1 MGKHLIID
9 RDLIIAFK
17 ACLDHTY
24 EGTPTPI
31 QKAKVCEYIAKMGR
45 TNTAMYERGLSD
57 HDLFCREG
65 MRMMALNIFDIM
77 KRDGTKQPQ
86 ERALNHDR
94 RG

>member
-1 MGKHLIID
+1 MD

-17 ACLDHTY
+17 ACLDHSY
-24 EGTPTPI
+24 DIPPTAI

-45 TNTAMYERGLSD
+45 TNTSMYEVGLSAND
-57 HDLFCREG
+57 MFCREG
-65 MRMMALNIFDIM
+65 MRLMALNIFDIM

-86 ERALNHDR
+86 EKAIRNDR